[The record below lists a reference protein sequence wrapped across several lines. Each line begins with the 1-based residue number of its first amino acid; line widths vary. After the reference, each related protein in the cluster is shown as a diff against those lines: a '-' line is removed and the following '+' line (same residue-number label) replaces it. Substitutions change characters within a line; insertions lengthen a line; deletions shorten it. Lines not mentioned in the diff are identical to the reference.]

1 MLNLLSLFRMLNQ
14 EAEKMKKYIAP
25 EMKIE
30 KFSAQDI
37 VALSA
42 IIENL
47 GEVIEFGE
55 EGGSEYKYKALN

>member
-47 GEVIEFGE
+47 GEVIEFGA